1 MRRISSSS
9 NCTGAIQSEGIV
21 NVSMDSDS
29 SWTLTGDSAVS
40 SLDGDLSG
48 LNLNGYRLYKN
59 SLLFEK

>member
-1 MRRISSSS
+1 
-9 NCTGAIQSEGIV
+9 
-21 NVSMDSDS
+21 MDSDR

-48 LNLNGYRLYKN
+48 MNLNGYRLYKN